1 MNTLIIYLIQSAFCL
16 ASLYLIYWLF
26 LRRDTFF
33 TANRFY
39 LIGSIILSFILPMF
53 EIPIFYTNTDVVYV
67 VALDVITVTA
77 ERIEREMAQ
86 NYSIYQSFLIVYLTG
101 AAIFLIRFIFQLLQL
116 AFLIRKFGVSKM
128 YGLKIVIIKSKYSP
142 FSYFNYIFL
151 NEDNLQDKNLKN
163 ILEHEKIHIEQKH
176 SIDLIIL
183 ETLTIVQWFNPFIWL
198 YKSSLKGIHEYLADE
213 GLLTSGM
220 NKRSYQNLLLNHAV
234 GIQINDLTN
243 NFNQSLIKK
252 RFIMMTKI
260 KTKKM
265 ARLKFLLVV
274 PVAAILIVCFAFSA
288 NKKVFSSNNTEA
300 ITIADTDLSPV
311 LDQDLKTTENQKE
324 VFMVVE
330 KMPEFNGGSKALMEY
345 LEANINYPEAARKGG
360 IQGGVYVTYVV
371 ETDGSISDIR
381 IRRGIGGGCD
391 EEAMRVVSA
400 MPNWVAGTQRGKAVR
415 VQFNLP
421 IRFVLADEADDEQN
435 EILAISKGSADGS
448 VKMIYQVVEEMP
460 QFDGGESA
468 LKDYLSANINYP
480 EAARKAKTQGRV
492 YVAFVVKK
500 NGSISNIK
508 LLRGIGGGCDEE
520 SIRVVSAMPKWIPG
534 KQRGKKVD
542 VQFNLPIRFILE

>member
-1 MNTLIIYLIQSAFCL
+1 MNAIIIYLIQSAVCL
-16 ASLYLIYWLF
+16 ASLYIIYWF
-26 LRRDTFF
+26 FFRRDTFF

-53 EIPIFYTNTDVVYV
+53 EIPVLYTNTNVVYV
-67 VALDVITVTA
+67 VALETITVTA
-77 ERIEREMAQ
+77 DKIESGMAQ
-86 NYSIYQSFLIVYLTG
+86 NFTFYQTVLIIYLTG
-101 AAIFLIRFIFQLLQL
+101 AAIFLIRFMFQLLQL
-116 AFLIRKFGVSKM
+116 TYLIRKFGVNKM
-128 YGLKIVIIKSKYSP
+128 DGLSIVKINSKYSP

-151 NEDNLQDKNLKN
+151 NEDNLHDKNLKK

-183 ETLTIVQWFNPFIWL
+183 EILTIAQWFNPFIWL

-213 GLLTSGM
+213 GLLAGGM

-252 RFIMMTKI
+252 RFIMMTKT

-274 PVAAILIVCFAFSA
+274 PVAAILIVCFAFSV

-300 ITIADTDLSPV
+300 ITIADTDLSTA

-345 LEANINYPEAARKGG
+345 LRTNINYPEAALKDR
-360 IQGGVYVTYVV
+360 IQGRVLVTFVV
-371 ETDGSISDIR
+371 EPDGLITGIR
-381 IRRGIGGGCD
+381 VIRGIGGGCD
-391 EEAMRVVSA
+391 KEAMRVVSA
-400 MPNWVAGTQRGKAVR
+400 MPKWLAGTQRGKAVR

-500 NGSISNIK
+500 NGLISNIK

>member
-1 MNTLIIYLIQSAFCL
+1 MNAIIIYLIQSAVCL
-16 ASLYLIYWLF
+16 ASLYLIYWF
-26 LRRDTFF
+26 FFRKDTFF

-39 LIGSIILSFILPMF
+39 LIASILLSFVLPMF
-53 EIPIFYTNTDVVYV
+53 EIPVFYTNTDVVYV
-67 VALDVITVTA
+67 VVLDAITVTA
-77 ERIEREMAQ
+77 ERIESEMAQ
-86 NYSIYQSFLIVYLTG
+86 NYSIYQTFLIVYLTG
-101 AAIFLIRFIFQLLQL
+101 AAIFMIRFIFQLLQL

-213 GLLTSGM
+213 GLLTGGM

-274 PVAAILIVCFAFSA
+274 PVAAILILCFAFSA

-345 LEANINYPEAARKGG
+345 LKANINYPEAARKDG
-360 IQGGVYVTYVV
+360 IQGSVYVTYVV

-448 VKMIYQVVEEMP
+448 VKMIYEVVEEMP
-460 QFDGGESA
+460 QFEGGESA

-520 SIRVVSAMPKWIPG
+520 AIRVVSAMPKWIPG

-542 VQFNLPIRFILE
+542 VQFNLPIRFILK